1 MYERIRQIR
10 KQLKMSQREFGESL
24 GVSRDV
30 MANIEN
36 NRVQPSATFVL
47 LLCSVYNVN
56 IHWLETGIG
65 EQVLVDESNLKK
77 AMDLFKQLNGDF
89 QQYILSQMQ
98 GLIETQNKKA
108 VPAVTIPR
116 KDSDVETADELTK
129 LASKD
134 ADQPVKSEHHL

>member
-10 KQLKMSQREFGESL
+10 KKLKMSQREFGESL

-47 LLCSVYNVN
+47 LLCCVYSVN
-56 IHWLETGIG
+56 IHWLETGVG
-65 EQVLVDESNLKK
+65 EPVLVDESNLKK

-89 QQYILSQMQ
+89 QQYILSQMR

-108 VPAVTIPR
+108 VPSVTIPR

-129 LASKD
+129 LAD
-134 ADQPVKSEHHL
+134 QDIEQPVKSEYHL